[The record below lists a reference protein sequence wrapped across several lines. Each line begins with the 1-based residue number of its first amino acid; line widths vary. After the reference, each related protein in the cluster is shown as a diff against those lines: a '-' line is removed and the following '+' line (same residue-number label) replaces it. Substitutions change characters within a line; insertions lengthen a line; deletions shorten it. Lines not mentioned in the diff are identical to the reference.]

1 MLTIHKT
8 TLNRLDIEL
17 SAVLD
22 GDMMALALDDLV
34 EKSKDIKNGVMMY
47 KIPSFSMPTGGA
59 LVAEMLRLPKLF
71 KVIHHFDV
79 CAVVTDIAW
88 VRTAAEV
95 EGAIIPGLT
104 IKAFASDQEAEAEA
118 WLSQRD
124 VTARADLEEEDD
136 DEWNVPV

>member
-8 TLNRLDIEL
+8 SPNRLDLEL

-34 EKSKDIKNGVMMY
+34 EKSKDIQNGVMMY
-47 KIPSFSMPTGGA
+47 KIPTFSMPTGGA

-95 EGAIIPGLT
+95 EGAIIPGLV
-104 IKAFASDQEAEAEA
+104 IKAFTSDQEADAEA
-118 WLSQRD
+118 WLSQHD
-124 VTARADLEEEDD
+124 GTVNTDLEEDD